1 MLKPLR
7 VSGLAAAL
15 LLSGLCAAAAPP
27 QLPAAGKLYL
37 WPMINAFDQY
47 LAEQI
52 TADGV
57 FEVVVDPKLANTIM
71 TERIDSTF
79 LKAMDELF
87 PRPAANGESEKAA
100 ANTKNDDSIEGGGR
114 DRRPANHPRGQARGT
129 LFLVDVASRK
139 VVWSTYLKEFDPSP
153 NKLHSQA
160 GSVVEKLRESS
171 AAQR

>member
-1 MLKPLR
+1 MLKPLQVWR
-7 VSGLAAAL
+7 LAAAL
-15 LLSGLCAAAAPP
+15 FLSGLCVAAAPP
-27 QLPAAGKLYL
+27 QSPAAGKLYL
-37 WPMINAFDQY
+37 WPMSNAFDQY

-71 TERIDSTF
+71 TEKIDSTF
-79 LKAMDELF
+79 LAAMDEFF
-87 PRPAANGESEKAA
+87 PRAVENQSEKAA
-100 ANTKNDDSIEGGGR
+100 ENTKKDDSIESDSR
-114 DRRPANHPRGQARGT
+114 DRRPANRPRGQARGT

-160 GSVVEKLRESS
+160 GNVVEKMRESS

>member
-7 VSGLAAAL
+7 VWRLAAAL

-27 QLPAAGKLYL
+27 QLPAAGKLYI
-37 WPMINAFDQY
+37 WPMTHAFDQY

-71 TERIDSTF
+71 TEKIDSTF
-79 LKAMDELF
+79 LAAMDEFF
-87 PRPAANGESEKAA
+87 PRPASNTESEKAA
-100 ANTKNDDSIEGGGR
+100 ANAKNDDSVEGGER
-114 DRRPANHPRGQARGT
+114 DRRPTNHPRGQARGT

-139 VVWSTYLKEFDPSP
+139 VVWSTYLKEFNPSP

-160 GSVVEKLRESS
+160 GNVVAKLRESG

>member
-7 VSGLAAAL
+7 VWRLAAAL
-15 LLSGLCAAAAPP
+15 LLSGVCAAAAPP

-37 WPMINAFDQY
+37 WPMTHAFDQY

-57 FEVVVDPKLANTIM
+57 FEVVVDPKLASTIM

-79 LKAMDELF
+79 LKAMDEFF
-87 PRPAANGESEKAA
+87 PRPAGNSQTEKAA
-100 ANTKNDDSIEGGGR
+100 GNTKNDDSIEGGGR

-160 GSVVEKLRESS
+160 GNVVEKLRESS